1 MDLAIHTV
9 RSQFKSAAAQVGV
22 SRQADLVRVVLLG
35 PAMLHWPEDA
45 HSP

>member
-9 RSQFKSAAAQVGV
+9 RSQFKSAAAKVGV

-35 PAMLHWPEDA
+35 PAMLRWPEDA
-45 HSP
+45 HAP